1 MVTVLYKIFFLLLC
15 FVNLSFCQDYIVPKF
30 EFRKDESSKNL
41 APQLHPKSHINIF
54 LPSIPYSYIAKA
66 TNSGLIRSYDN
77 EQTWV
82 YELAK
87 SHQQI
92 DDFTYIFELR
102 QNLKFQNGQDFTMED
117 VVYNLNYFK
126 KYPFLYTNI
135 DKIDFDVI
143 PLDKYKFKIV
153 LKQKYEMFLTDLAR
167 IYFYTKEYLDT
178 YKPIGKETGTANK
191 AAGAFGMGPYIIKEG
206 FAMGEMQSEKLQLEA
221 NPYYWNK
228 EYPKIKSITVYTQL
242 DIEKAIGDI
251 IDKEGVLDFVPIP
264 FNKKLDII
272 LSPYAKLIVS
282 KSTDNFVIFFNLIN
296 GNKNLQN
303 KQIRQALNQ
312 ALNQENLLNF
322 VYKKEGKISPFAASI
337 NYPIVKKI
345 AKDYKVEET
354 KMPEEE
360 IFKLLNGLNLNIF
373 TQDKFMFLLKGIE
386 FQLKK
391 YGVVFNYT
399 ITNNE
404 KDIYKQLLST
414 NTNKN
419 TQNWD
424 LLVWGDDDWYYQN
437 PWSVFFI
444 YETAGAWST
453 IGKDDLM
460 QEYIKKYFSLKI
472 GSSEYEEVTKDI
484 LFRAKDMAYTLSVP
498 SPNKV
503 IAVNKEVIYKPYEGG
518 IIPLWQIEI
527 SNNHWSLRQGK
538 PYDENS
544 KKPMKALRIVE

>member
-1 MVTVLYKIFFLLLC
+1 
-15 FVNLSFCQDYIVPKF
+15 
-30 EFRKDESSKNL
+30 
-41 APQLHPKSHINIF
+41 
-54 LPSIPYSYIAKA
+54 
-66 TNSGLIRSYDN
+66 
-77 EQTWV
+77 
-82 YELAK
+82 
-87 SHQQI
+87 
-92 DDFTYIFELR
+92 
-102 QNLKFQNGQDFTMED
+102 
-117 VVYNLNYFK
+117 
-126 KYPFLYTNI
+126 
-135 DKIDFDVI
+135 
-143 PLDKYKFKIV
+143 
-153 LKQKYEMFLTDLAR
+153 
-167 IYFYTKEYLDT
+167 
-178 YKPIGKETGTANK
+178 
-191 AAGAFGMGPYIIKEG
+191 
-206 FAMGEMQSEKLQLEA
+206 
-221 NPYYWNK
+221 
-228 EYPKIKSITVYTQL
+228 
-242 DIEKAIGDI
+242 
-251 IDKEGVLDFVPIP
+251 
-264 FNKKLDII
+264 
-272 LSPYAKLIVS
+272 
-282 KSTDNFVIFFNLIN
+282 
-296 GNKNLQN
+296 
-303 KQIRQALNQ
+303 
-312 ALNQENLLNF
+312 
-322 VYKKEGKISPFAASI
+322 
-337 NYPIVKKI
+337 
-345 AKDYKVEET
+345 
-354 KMPEEE
+354 MPEEQ

-386 FQLKK
+386 YQLKK